1 MPPIVASVL
10 FYSVIAWL
18 LYTQSKGPK
27 VSAALW
33 LATVDFAFAASKPVT
48 FWLYGNDYIYTDP
61 SIIEG
66 DPINR
71 TALILL
77 FVAGLGV
84 LIKRRIRIG
93 SIIALNPALMVLLVY
108 LAISVIW
115 SVDPV
120 IALKRYF
127 REIGH
132 IIMVL
137 VVLTDVDPVQAIQRV
152 FQRCSYVLLPLSV
165 LYAKYYPGL
174 GRGYNFWTGEVQ
186 YTGVTTNKNTLGML
200 AMLMALFLIWRL
212 LNSPKLLRIANA
224 PDILTLIM
232 AGWLLNIANSKTSVA
247 CFVLGLLTLLA
258 ARTQWI
264 RPRIVLVKA
273 TVWVVLIAAGV
284 LFMNPTS
291 RGYIAEQLGRD
302 PTLTTR
308 TAIWDASLALDTNPV
323 IGAGYNSVWLTEG
336 GRRLVHK
343 MNLAHAH
350 NGYLEVYLNTGMIG
364 VFLLLIVLSSTVR
377 NATRVLADGLP
388 VGPLLVTWAV
398 VAVIYNFSEVT
409 FNKDN
414 VVTLGLFLIAIR
426 LDRRSHF
433 INAGAPA
440 PQPAAMPPGQLRQNR
455 PATHAGR
462 FRRPHYAPP
471 AKMTVGGRLK

>member
-10 FYSVIAWL
+10 FYSVMVWL
-18 LYTQSKGPK
+18 LRAQSKGPR

-33 LATVDFAFAASKPVT
+33 LATLDFAFAASKPVT

-71 TALILL
+71 TTLVLL

-84 LIKRRIRIG
+84 LIHRRIHVGR
-93 SIIALNPALMVLLVY
+93 IIALNPALVVLMLY
-108 LAISVIW
+108 LAVSVMW
-115 SVDPV
+115 SDDPL

-137 VVLTDVDPVQAIQRV
+137 VVLTDVDPVQAVQRV
-152 FQRCSYVLLPLSV
+152 LLRCAYVLIPLSV

-174 GRGYNFWTGEVQ
+174 GRGYNQWTGEVQ

-212 LNSPKLLRIANA
+212 LTSPKLLRIANA
-224 PDILTLIM
+224 PDVLVLVM
-232 AGWLLNIANSKTSVA
+232 SAWLLNIANSKTSVA
-247 CFVLGLLTLLA
+247 CFLIGLLTLLA
-258 ARTQWI
+258 ARTQWLRSRVI
-264 RPRIVLVKA
+264 LVKA
-273 TVWVVLIAAGV
+273 TVFVVLIVAGGM
-284 LFMNPTS
+284 FMHPAS
-291 RGYIAEQLGRD
+291 RGYVAEQLGRD

-323 IGAGYNSVWLTEG
+323 IGAGYNSVWLTPG
-336 GRRLVHK
+336 GRALVHK

-433 INAGAPA
+433 INAAVPA
-440 PQPAAMPPGQLRQNR
+440 PQPAPIPPGQFKHR
-455 PATHAGR
+455 PAVQGGR
-462 FRRPHYAPP
+462 FRRPQYAPQ